1 MSQITIIEC
10 SWKTFRPMKPE
21 VAVHEFYGRTAKAHA
36 SSISRVVGPR
46 TKRGDMQTAG
56 VTKEIDKQVQLSK

>member
-1 MSQITIIEC
+1 
-10 SWKTFRPMKPE
+10 MKPE

-36 SSISRVVGPR
+36 SSISRAVGPR

-56 VTKEIDKQVQLSK
+56 VTKEIDKQVQISK